1 MAQVTELI
9 TKFSFQ
15 GSTTPLTNYNEAL
28 SSSLKIMGG
37 MVAGLAGLGA
47 GMSAFIQSNLS
58 AVDVMGDLAS
68 RTGVTI
74 ESIQKLGYVAQLN
87 GASVE
92 AMNSTLESLTQKIG
106 LASRGGEME
115 LKKLTNEFGALGISV
130 KKSDG
135 SIKNAEELIY
145 DLQGAFSKL
154 NLSTQEKAGIL
165 SKLGID
171 KTMIDT
177 LSLSSEAMK
186 EFTGASEI
194 FGIVTAE
201 QAEQAGKFN
210 DGIDTML
217 MSVKAISMQLA
228 LAFAPKMNDIIG
240 SFMEFLKA
248 NKELIKN
255 GLGKLMDIIS
265 GSIGAIV
272 NLVKFVGN
280 IIDVTIGWENALKI
294 LGVALIWFNRALL
307 TSPITWIVAGITAI
321 ILIIDDLTVA
331 FEGGESAIRD
341 FFLEW
346 FGWDI
351 VPTLKALVE
360 TFKSVFGTIKTILT
374 DIFAFIENGFSYTIS
389 LAGSI
394 VRGVISFFSDTISII
409 KTVFTFDF
417 ISSGA
422 NNMVEKVS
430 SIISKLPTFFNSVWN
445 SIVNLFDFS
454 WVSNGISK
462 LINDMVG
469 MFKPLID
476 TYNSVISTIGGT
488 PIQLPKI
495 EIPKAQVVVNQGQL
509 NNPTLKNPMN
519 VSNINSRNQS
529 SQSLQQNISIDVK
542 TNDAKMVAPKI
553 SQELNKYMKDSA
565 TQFKKGGR

>member
-9 TKFSFQ
+9 AKFIFQ
-15 GSTTPLTNYNEAL
+15 GSIKPLTNYNEAL

-37 MVAGLAGLGA
+37 MVTGLAGLGA

-68 RTGVTI
+68 RTGVSI
-74 ESIQKLGYVAQLN
+74 EAIQKLGYVAQLN
-87 GASVE
+87 GSSVE

-186 EFTGASEI
+186 EFTSSSEI
-194 FGIVTAE
+194 FGIVTEE
-201 QAEQAGKFN
+201 QAKQAGKFN

-217 MSVKAISMQLA
+217 MSIKAISMQLA
-228 LAFAPKMNDIIG
+228 LAFAPKMNDIIE

-255 GLGKLMDIIS
+255 GIGKLMDIIS

-280 IIDVTIGWENALKI
+280 VIDVTIGWENALKI
-294 LGVALIWFNRALL
+294 LGVSLLWFNRALL
-307 TSPITWIVAGITAI
+307 TSPVTWIIAGITALV
-321 ILIIDDLTVA
+321 LIIDDLTVA
-331 FEGGESAIRD
+331 FEGGESAIKD
-341 FFLEW
+341 FFMEW

-351 VPTLKALVE
+351 TPSLKAMVE
-360 TFKSVFGTIKTILT
+360 LFKSSFGMIKQILSGT
-374 DIFAFIENGFSYTIS
+374 FAFIENGFVTVWN
-389 LAGSI
+389 GI
-394 VRGVISFFSDTISII
+394 VNFF
-409 KTVFTFDF
+409 KFDWLV
-417 ISSGA
+417 SGIQS
-422 NNMVEKVS
+422 VVS
-430 SIISKLPTFFNSVWN
+430 SAMAFL
-445 SIVNLFDFS
+445 
-454 WVSNGISK
+454 
-462 LINDMVG
+462 
-469 MFKPLID
+469 KPLID
-476 TYNSVISTIGGT
+476 TYNLVAGKIGGT
-488 PIQLPKI
+488 QISMP
-495 EIPKAQVVVNQGQL
+495 QVANV
-509 NNPTLKNPMN
+509 NNPMGSQTI
-519 VSNINSRNQS
+519 SNNK
-529 SQSLQQNISIDVK
+529 SQSLQQNIKIDVK
-542 TNDAKMVAPKI
+542 TNDAKTVAPKI